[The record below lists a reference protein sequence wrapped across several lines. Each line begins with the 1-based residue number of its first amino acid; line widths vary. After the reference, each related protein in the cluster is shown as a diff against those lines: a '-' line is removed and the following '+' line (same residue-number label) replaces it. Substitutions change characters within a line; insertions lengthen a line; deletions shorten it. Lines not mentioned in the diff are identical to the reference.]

1 MENLESKITPANTE
15 PQEENSE
22 VVNEVIAAENVD
34 VATVSDTESPV
45 AEASDASSTGS
56 STQEN
61 DKSEP
66 LSSDEPE
73 AQLSADEAL
82 RQQIE
87 AEYQA
92 QKSEPLHEEGEDEE
106 GSLVIEEDF
115 EHIDYESLSRERL
128 VELLESLVN
137 RDDITGVKTQVGLI
151 RAAFIQHSKALQQ
164 QQKAEFLAAGN
175 REEDFQYIPDDIDH
189 RFDAVFAIYKEKK
202 DQIAEELE
210 RQKQA
215 NLEAKL
221 ALLERLRALI
231 NSNESLKKIYDE
243 FRVIQD
249 EWRKI
254 GMVPKSE
261 NSTLWQNYHFLIE
274 KFFDKVR
281 IDRELRDL
289 DMKKNLESKIELCE
303 KAEELLLEP
312 NVMKSFKELQRLH
325 DKWKEIGPVP
335 SEFKEEIWERFRMAT
350 EKINARRREYYDRL
364 HDELQSNYESKKALI
379 EKVREIV
386 ENPAEAIK
394 EWESRTHS
402 INELFNIWRSIG
414 PAPRKVND
422 QIWTEFKSLMD
433 QFFKQKAEYFAKIKE
448 QQMHNY
454 NLKLDLCIQAEA
466 LMNSTD
472 WKNTTQELIRL
483 QEAWREIGPVPRRFS
498 DKIWKRFRNACD
510 HFFRTKEAH
519 FAEIRE
525 KEKENLRL
533 KEELIKQVE
542 EYPYTG
548 DKAEDLK
555 VLKEFQRKWVEIG
568 FVPFQEKE
576 RLQTAFRKAINRQ
589 LDKLKIS
596 PVEMDDPTFRSRV
609 EQSKDTP
616 EGQKAIIREINFLQ
630 SKINK
635 MTEDVTLWENNLGFL
650 ANSKNAEILR
660 QEFEKKI
667 EKTRQEIKFLE
678 AKVKFLRDELNKK
691 SDN

>member
-1 MENLESKITPANTE
+1 MENLEPKITSVNTE
-15 PQEENSE
+15 PLEASMENSSE
-22 VVNEVIAAENVD
+22 VVNDIVEAVPANE
-34 VATVSDTESPV
+34 TVSASVD
-45 AEASDASSTGS
+45 AEK
-56 STQEN
+56 QEN
-61 DKSEP
+61 DNIETLKAAETE
-66 LSSDEPE
+66 LSSADEQDE
-73 AQLSADEAL
+73 QTSADEAL
-82 RQQIE
+82 RRQIE
-87 AEYQA
+87 AEYQE
-92 QKSEPLHEEGEDEE
+92 QKNKLHHEEIDEDDDSLLSTEE
-106 GSLVIEEDF
+106 F
-115 EHIDYESLSRERL
+115 EQIDYESLSREKL

-137 RDDITGVKTQVGLI
+137 RDDINGVKTQVGLI
-151 RAAFIQHSKALQQ
+151 RAAFVHHSKALQQ
-164 QQKAEFLAAGN
+164 QQKEEFLAAGN
-175 REEDFQYIPDDIDH
+175 REEDFEYIPDDIDH

-202 DQIAEELE
+202 EQIAEEIE

-221 ALLERLRALI
+221 AILEKLRALI
-231 NSNESLKKIYDE
+231 NSEESLKKTYDE
-243 FRVIQD
+243 FRALQD

-254 GMVPKSE
+254 GVVPKSE
-261 NSTLWQNYHFLIE
+261 NNNLWQNYHFLVE

-281 IDRELRDL
+281 INRELRDL

-335 SEFKEEIWERFRMAT
+335 SEYKEEIWDRFRTAT
-350 EKINARRREYYDRL
+350 EKINARRREYYDKL
-364 HDELQSNYESKKALI
+364 HEDLQSNYESKKALI

-386 ENPAEAIK
+386 DNPTESIK
-394 EWESRTHS
+394 EWEARTKN

-422 QIWTEFKSLMD
+422 QIWSEFKSLMD
-433 QFFKQKAEYFAKIKE
+433 QFFKQKAEFFARIKE

-454 NLKLDLCIQAEA
+454 NLKLDLCIQAES

-472 WKNTTQELIRL
+472 WKNTTQELIKL
-483 QEAWREIGPVPRRFS
+483 QEAWREIGPVPRRHS
-498 DKIWKRFRNACD
+498 DKIWKRFRSACD
-510 HFFRTKEAH
+510 YFFRAKEAH
-519 FAEIRE
+519 FAEIRN

-542 EYPYTG
+542 EYPYTN
-548 DKAEDLK
+548 DKAENLK

-576 RLQTAFRKAINRQ
+576 RLQTAFRKAISQQ
-589 LDKLKIS
+589 LDKLKIN
-596 PVEMDDPTFRSRV
+596 PVEMDDSSFRSRI
-609 EQSKDTP
+609 EHAKDTP

-630 SKINK
+630 GKINK

-667 EKTRQEIKFLE
+667 EKTKQEIKFLE
-678 AKVKFLRDELNKK
+678 AKVKFLRDELTKK
-691 SDN
+691 

>member
-1 MENLESKITPANTE
+1 MENLEPKITSVNTE
-15 PQEENSE
+15 PLEASMENSSE
-22 VVNEVIAAENVD
+22 VVNDIVEAVPANE
-34 VATVSDTESPV
+34 TVSASVD
-45 AEASDASSTGS
+45 AEK
-56 STQEN
+56 QEN
-61 DKSEP
+61 DNIETLKAAETE
-66 LSSDEPE
+66 LSSADEQDE
-73 AQLSADEAL
+73 QTSADEAL
-82 RQQIE
+82 RRQIE
-87 AEYQA
+87 AEYQE
-92 QKSEPLHEEGEDEE
+92 QKNKLHHEEIDEDDDSLLSTEE
-106 GSLVIEEDF
+106 F
-115 EHIDYESLSRERL
+115 EQIDYESLSREKL

-137 RDDITGVKTQVGLI
+137 RDDINGVKTQVGLI
-151 RAAFIQHSKALQQ
+151 RAAFVHHSKALQQ
-164 QQKAEFLAAGN
+164 QQKEEFLAAGN
-175 REEDFQYIPDDIDH
+175 REEDFEYIPDDIDH

-202 DQIAEELE
+202 EQIAEEIE

-221 ALLERLRALI
+221 AILEKLRALI
-231 NSNESLKKIYDE
+231 NSEESLKKTYDE
-243 FRVIQD
+243 FRALQD

-254 GMVPKSE
+254 GVVPKSE
-261 NSTLWQNYHFLIE
+261 NNSLWQNYHFLVE

-281 IDRELRDL
+281 INRELRDL

-335 SEFKEEIWERFRMAT
+335 SEYKEEIWDRFRTAT
-350 EKINARRREYYDRL
+350 EKINARRREYYDKL
-364 HDELQSNYESKKALI
+364 HEDLQSNYESKKALI

-386 ENPAEAIK
+386 DNPTESIK
-394 EWESRTHS
+394 EWEARTKN
-402 INELFNIWRSIG
+402 INELFNIWHSIG

-422 QIWTEFKSLMD
+422 QIWSEFKSLMD
-433 QFFKQKAEYFAKIKE
+433 QFFKQKAEFFARIKE

-454 NLKLDLCIQAEA
+454 NLKLDLCIQAES

-472 WKNTTQELIRL
+472 WKNTTQELIKL
-483 QEAWREIGPVPRRFS
+483 QEAWREIGPVPRRHS
-498 DKIWKRFRNACD
+498 DKIWKRFRSACD
-510 HFFRTKEAH
+510 YFFRAKEAH
-519 FAEIRE
+519 FAEIRN

-542 EYPYTG
+542 EYPYTN
-548 DKAEDLK
+548 DKAENLK

-576 RLQTAFRKAINRQ
+576 RLQTAFRKAISQQ
-589 LDKLKIS
+589 LDKLKIN
-596 PVEMDDPTFRSRV
+596 PVEMDDSSFRSRI
-609 EQSKDTP
+609 EHAKDTP

-630 SKINK
+630 GKINK

-667 EKTRQEIKFLE
+667 EKTKQEIKFLE
-678 AKVKFLRDELNKK
+678 AKVKFLRDELTKK
-691 SDN
+691 

>member
-1 MENLESKITPANTE
+1 MENLEPKITSVNTE
-15 PQEENSE
+15 PLEASMENSSE
-22 VVNEVIAAENVD
+22 VVNDIVEAVPANE
-34 VATVSDTESPV
+34 TVSASVD
-45 AEASDASSTGS
+45 AEK
-56 STQEN
+56 QEN
-61 DKSEP
+61 DNIETLKAAETE
-66 LSSDEPE
+66 LSSADEQDE
-73 AQLSADEAL
+73 QTSADEAL
-82 RQQIE
+82 RRQIE
-87 AEYQA
+87 AEYQE
-92 QKSEPLHEEGEDEE
+92 QKNKLHHEEIDEDDDSLLSTEE
-106 GSLVIEEDF
+106 F
-115 EHIDYESLSRERL
+115 EQIDYESLSREKL

-137 RDDITGVKTQVGLI
+137 RDDINGVKTQVGLI
-151 RAAFIQHSKALQQ
+151 RAAFVHHSKALQQ
-164 QQKAEFLAAGN
+164 QQKEEFLAAGN
-175 REEDFQYIPDDIDH
+175 REEDFEYIPDDIDH

-202 DQIAEELE
+202 EQIAEEIE

-221 ALLERLRALI
+221 AILEKLRALI
-231 NSNESLKKIYDE
+231 NSEESLKKTYDE
-243 FRVIQD
+243 FRALQD

-254 GMVPKSE
+254 GVVPKSE
-261 NSTLWQNYHFLIE
+261 NNSLWQNYHFLVE

-281 IDRELRDL
+281 INRELRDL

-335 SEFKEEIWERFRMAT
+335 SEYKEEIWDRFRTAT
-350 EKINARRREYYDRL
+350 EKINARRREYYDKL
-364 HDELQSNYESKKALI
+364 HEDLQSNYESKKALI

-386 ENPAEAIK
+386 DNPTESIK
-394 EWESRTHS
+394 EWEARTKN

-422 QIWTEFKSLMD
+422 QIWSEFKSLMD
-433 QFFKQKAEYFAKIKE
+433 QFFKQKAEFFARIKE

-454 NLKLDLCIQAEA
+454 NLKLDLCIQAES

-472 WKNTTQELIRL
+472 WKNTTQELIKL
-483 QEAWREIGPVPRRFS
+483 QEAWREIGPVPRRHS
-498 DKIWKRFRNACD
+498 DKIWKRFRSACD
-510 HFFRTKEAH
+510 YFFRAKEAH
-519 FAEIRE
+519 FAEIRN

-542 EYPYTG
+542 EYPYTN
-548 DKAEDLK
+548 DKAENLK

-576 RLQTAFRKAINRQ
+576 RLQTAFRKAISQQ
-589 LDKLKIS
+589 LDKLKIN
-596 PVEMDDPTFRSRV
+596 PVEMDDSSFRSRI
-609 EQSKDTP
+609 EHAKDTP

-630 SKINK
+630 GKINK

-667 EKTRQEIKFLE
+667 EKTKQEIKFLE
-678 AKVKFLRDELNKK
+678 AKVKFLRDELTKK
-691 SDN
+691 

>member
-15 PQEENSE
+15 PQENKPEM
-22 VVNEVIAAENVD
+22 VNEVIAAESENV
-34 VATVSDTESPV
+34 T
-45 AEASDASSTGS
+45 TGS
-56 STQEN
+56 VSESTITETDLEENVVSNNQESI
-61 DKSEP
+61 KSD
-66 LSSDEPE
+66 LSTSDEPE

-82 RQQIE
+82 RKQIE
-87 AEYQA
+87 AEYLA
-92 QKSEPLHEEGEDEE
+92 QKSEAPNEEVEE
-106 GSLVIEEDF
+106 EEISLITAEDF
-115 EHIDYESLSRERL
+115 EHIDYESLSREKL

-151 RAAFIQHSKALQQ
+151 RAAFIHHNKALQQ
-164 QQKAEFLAAGN
+164 EQKAEFLAAGN

-202 DQIAEELE
+202 EQIAEELE

-231 NSNESLKKIYDE
+231 NSDESLKKIYDE
-243 FRVIQD
+243 FRLIQD

-261 NSTLWQNYHFLIE
+261 NSTLWQNYHFLVE

-335 SEFKEEIWERFRMAT
+335 SEFKEEIWERFRTAT
-350 EKINARRREYYDRL
+350 EKINARRREYYDKL

-394 EWESRTHS
+394 EWDNRTHS

-433 QFFKQKAEYFAKIKE
+433 QFFKQKAEYFSKIKE
-448 QQMHNY
+448 QQLHNY

-483 QEAWREIGPVPRRFS
+483 QEAWREIGPVPRRHS
-498 DKIWKRFRNACD
+498 DKIWKRFRSACD
-510 HFFRTKEAH
+510 HFFRAKEAY

-525 KEKENLRL
+525 KEKENLQL

-542 EYPYTG
+542 EYPFTG
-548 DKAEDLK
+548 DKAQDLK
-555 VLKEFQRKWVEIG
+555 VLKDFQRRWVEIG
-568 FVPFQEKE
+568 FVPIQEKE
-576 RLQTAFRKAINRQ
+576 RLQSAFRKAINKQ
-589 LDKLKIS
+589 LDKLKIN
-596 PVEMDDPTFRSRV
+596 PVEMDDPGFRSRI
-609 EQSKDTP
+609 EHAKDTP

-630 SKINK
+630 NKINK
-635 MTEDVTLWENNLGFL
+635 MSDDVTLWENNLGFL

-678 AKVKFLRDELNKK
+678 AKVKFLREELNKK
-691 SDN
+691 PSN

>member
-1 MENLESKITPANTE
+1 MENLKPKITSVNTE
-15 PQEENSE
+15 PLEASAENPSE
-22 VVNEVIAAENVD
+22 VVNDIVEAVPANETASASVDAEKQETDNIESLKAVE
-34 VATVSDTESPV
+34 TE
-45 AEASDASSTGS
+45 AGS
-56 STQEN
+56 A
-61 DKSEP
+61 
-66 LSSDEPE
+66 DEQNE
-73 AQLSADEAL
+73 QTSADEAL
-82 RQQIE
+82 RREIE
-87 AEYQA
+87 AEYQE
-92 QKSEPLHEEGEDEE
+92 QKNRLHHEEIDEDDDSLLSNEE
-106 GSLVIEEDF
+106 F
-115 EHIDYESLSRERL
+115 EQIDYESLSREKL

-137 RDDITGVKTQVGLI
+137 RDDINGVKTQVGLI
-151 RAAFIQHSKALQQ
+151 RAAFVHHSKALQQ
-164 QQKAEFLAAGN
+164 QQKEEFLAAGN
-175 REEDFQYIPDDIDH
+175 REEDFEYIPDDIDH

-202 DQIAEELE
+202 EQIAEEIE

-221 ALLERLRALI
+221 AILEKLRALI
-231 NSNESLKKIYDE
+231 NSEESLKKTYDE
-243 FRVIQD
+243 FRALQD

-254 GMVPKSE
+254 GIVPKSE
-261 NSTLWQNYHFLIE
+261 NNSLWQNYHFLVE

-281 IDRELRDL
+281 INRELRDL

-335 SEFKEEIWERFRMAT
+335 SEYKEEIWDRFRTAT
-350 EKINARRREYYDRL
+350 EKINARRREYYDKL
-364 HDELQSNYESKKALI
+364 HEDLQSNYESKKALI

-386 ENPAEAIK
+386 DNPTESIK
-394 EWESRTHS
+394 EWEARTKN

-422 QIWTEFKSLMD
+422 QIWSEFKSLMD
-433 QFFKQKAEYFAKIKE
+433 QFFKQKAEFFARIKE

-454 NLKLDLCIQAEA
+454 NLKLDLCIQAES

-472 WKNTTQELIRL
+472 WKNTTQELIKL
-483 QEAWREIGPVPRRFS
+483 QEAWREIGPVPRRHS
-498 DKIWKRFRNACD
+498 DKIWKRFRSACD
-510 HFFRTKEAH
+510 YFFRAKEAH
-519 FAEIRE
+519 FAEIRN

-542 EYPYTG
+542 EYPYTN
-548 DKAEDLK
+548 DKAENLK

-576 RLQTAFRKAINRQ
+576 RLQTAFRKAISQQ
-589 LDKLKIS
+589 LDKLKIN
-596 PVEMDDPTFRSRV
+596 PVEMDDSSFRSRI
-609 EQSKDTP
+609 EHAKDTP
-616 EGQKAIIREINFLQ
+616 EGQKALIREINFLQ
-630 SKINK
+630 GKINK

-667 EKTRQEIKFLE
+667 EKTKQEIKFLE

-691 SDN
+691 